1 LIFHT
6 GSVIDILPL
15 VKRKNV
21 ETRVVKRVKMYLDL
35 KAMQRFG
42 REIREKGV
50 GIVKIWKNYN

>member
-1 LIFHT
+1 
-6 GSVIDILPL
+6 

-42 REIREKGV
+42 IEIREKGV